1 MSDHTIKDGIG
12 LISAF
17 QFFLAVACLV
27 AAVVIFVMGVLGPI
41 NSNDALLGEK
51 LLLPVIGLILFLS
64 LVVVYSM
71 VGVGLLRYSN
81 TARLAAIFLGMIGL
95 MSGFLAVAGAVVI
108 NLTGTMTPN
117 WVSILMSGLMV
128 VCAYSIIGF
137 VDVFVLIF
145 LLNEKVRAFFYKFE
159 VPAQAA
165 E

>member
-1 MSDHTIKDGIG
+1 MSDHSIRDGVG

-17 QFFLAVACLV
+17 QFFLAVASLV
-27 AAVVIFVMGVLGPI
+27 TAVVIFVMGILGPI
-41 NSNDALLGEK
+41 NSNDPQLGEK

-81 TARLAAIFLGMIGL
+81 TARLTAIFLGIIGL
-95 MSGFLAVAGAVVI
+95 MSGFISVAGAVVI
-108 NLTGTMTPN
+108 NLSGTLTPN
-117 WVSILMSGLMV
+117 WVSILMTGLMV

-137 VDVFVLIF
+137 VDVFVLLF
-145 LLNEKVRAFFYKFE
+145 LLNEKVRALFYKFE
-159 VPAQAA
+159 IPTPA